1 MTALIRFMV
10 ERGLVVWLVSIFLIA
25 LGIFSMVK
33 INREAFPNVNLD
45 VVQISVVQPGAS
57 PQEVE
62 RLIIIPI
69 EQELKVLTGID
80 KVTSVAFPGSARITL
95 ELDPDATN
103 RERITN
109 EVQLAIDRAR
119 LPADLP
125 EKPFVLEIDA
135 RVFPVIQMAISAPW
149 DDVAMKQLGSKIE
162 DDLLRLSG
170 VGRVQI
176 QGDRK
181 EEISVIVKPK
191 KLQEHRITVGE
202 IAEVLKKWN
211 VNASG
216 GGIDTSEGQKTVR
229 VVGEYKNKTDVADLV
244 LRANESGQGLLL
256 KDVAEVNLSLEKA
269 ATYQDVSGASAVH
282 MIVMKLE
289 DADIIDT
296 VAEIKEYL
304 KTVPEKYGNDIEID
318 TFDDFSKVA
327 KLRLGVL
334 TNNGMVGAFLVLL
347 MLIIFLRP
355 SVAISTTLGLP
366 IVFLTGLFVLYIM
379 GVTLNLIS
387 MMAFIM
393 VLGMLVDDAIILG
406 ENIAYHM
413 EQGMSPNES
422 AVVGAKELIGPVTTT
437 ILTTVVAFLPLM
449 FLSGIIG
456 KFIIAIP
463 IVVILLLIFS
473 WLESFLILP
482 NHVCHLTNQTKPAT
496 ERRWLKWLE
505 AKYGRVLEFTLDY
518 HWLMVVLSALM
529 LAGSFKLA
537 SSDKIG
543 FQLFPPVGIEQFMV
557 RVSAEPGT
565 SLEQMRTK
573 LFEVDKTIRKK
584 LGDKYIDAT
593 LITTGQTAKDS
604 GDPLVQKG
612 SRFGQ
617 IRVIYSPAVSRPE
630 HDALKDMYK
639 IKPILS
645 EMYKNL
651 DFAFEE
657 MQPGP
662 PTGRALQVEIIGENY
677 DTSKIVAGQLME
689 YLESINGIT
698 TIESDMLPGDAEIR
712 IEFDRAIAAY
722 AGIDLATA
730 VTHIRAAVDG
740 LRVATTRWG
749 SDEVDITIRF
759 PEASYDQQMSQLETL
774 QVPNSRGGMVTLN
787 KVAKF
792 IEHEGFTN
800 IRHKD
805 NQRVINVMAN
815 IDTSVITSNVLNAR
829 VAEEQAK
836 WISGTQAK
844 RVTVNYGGENEK
856 NQESLVDLV
865 FAFAFALIAVF
876 FILAIQFNSL
886 GYPLAVM
893 LAIPFGAIGVILSFY
908 LHSIFWKPLPL
919 SFMSTLG
926 MVALTGVVVNS
937 SLVLLVFI
945 QRYIKQGMERREA
958 VIRAGRRRLR
968 AVLLTAVT
976 TIVGLLPTA
985 YGWGGLDPFVSSMAL
1000 ALSWGLIFAT
1010 VITLIMIP
1018 ALFMAGAD
1026 ILLAIGKI
1034 FSGKQKNT
1042 VSVPVTDQDT

>member
-1 MTALIRFMV
+1 MTAIIRFMV
-10 ERGLVVWLVSIFLIA
+10 ERSLVVWLVSIFLIA

-45 VVQISVVQPGAS
+45 VVQVSVVQPGAS

-62 RLIIIPI
+62 RLIVIPI
-69 EQELKVLTGID
+69 EQELKTLTGID
-80 KVTSVAFPGSARITL
+80 KMTSVSFPGSARITL
-95 ELDPDATN
+95 ELDPDASN
-103 RERITN
+103 RDQITN

-119 LPADLP
+119 LPSDLP
-125 EKPFVLEIDA
+125 EKPFVLEIDS
-135 RVFPVIQMAISAPW
+135 RVFPVLQIAISAPRG
-149 DDVAMKQLGSKIE
+149 DIAMKQLGSKIE

-181 EEISVIVKPK
+181 QEISIVVDPE
-191 KLQEHRITVGE
+191 KLRKQHISVGE
-202 IAEVLKKWN
+202 ISDVIRKWN
-211 VNASG
+211 INASG
-216 GGIDTSEGQKTVR
+216 GSIDTREGQKTVR
-229 VVGEYKNKTDVADLV
+229 VLGEYQSDKDVANLV
-244 LRANESGQGLLL
+244 LRANEYGQGLLL
-256 KDVAEVNLSLEKA
+256 RDIAEVKMNLEKA
-269 ATYQDVSGASAVH
+269 TIYQDVNGESALH
-282 MIVMKLE
+282 IIVMKLE
-289 DADIIDT
+289 NADIIDT
-296 VAEIKEYL
+296 VARVKAYL
-304 KTVPEKYGNDIEID
+304 DALPDKYGKDIEVD
-318 TFDDFSKVA
+318 TFEDFSKIA

-334 TNNGMVGAFLVLL
+334 TNNGMVGAFLVLFTL
-347 MLIIFLRP
+347 AIFLRP
-355 SVAISTTLGLP
+355 SVAVSTTLGLP
-366 IVFLTGLFVLYIM
+366 LVFLTGLFVLYMM

-413 EQGMSPNES
+413 EQGMSPSES
-422 AVVGAKELIGPVTTT
+422 AVLGAKELIGPVTTT
-437 ILTTVVAFLPLM
+437 ILTTIVAFIPLM
-449 FLSGIIG
+449 YVSGIIG

-463 IVVILLLIFS
+463 IVVILLLVFS

-482 NHVCHLTNQTKPAT
+482 NHVCHLTDTSKPVA

-505 AKYGRVLEFTLDY
+505 NKYAGVLKFTLNH
-518 HWLMVVLSALM
+518 HWLMVVLSIFMLVGSGM
-529 LAGSFKLA
+529 LAGS
-537 SSDKIG
+537 DKIR
-543 FQLFPPVGIEQFMV
+543 FQLFPPVGIEQYII
-557 RVSAEPGT
+557 RVTAEPGT
-565 SLEQMRTK
+565 NLEQMRQK
-573 LFEVDKTIRKK
+573 LIEVDTTIREQ
-584 LGDKYIDAT
+584 LDSKYLEAT

-617 IRVIYSPAVSRPE
+617 IRAIYVPAVSRPE
-630 HDALKDMYK
+630 HDALKDMFRL
-639 IKPILS
+639 KPILAAK
-645 EMYKNL
+645 YKDL
-651 DFAFEE
+651 EFAYEE

-677 DTSKIVAGQLME
+677 EISKEIAGQLME
-689 YLESINGIT
+689 HLKGIKGVT

-712 IEFDRAIAAY
+712 VEFDRALAAY

-740 LRVATTRWG
+740 LRVARTRWG
-749 SDEVDITIRF
+749 TDEVDVTIRF
-759 PEASYDQQMSQLETL
+759 PKASYEEQLKQLKALEI
-774 QVPNSRGGMVTLN
+774 PNARGGMVTLS

-792 IEHEGFTN
+792 VEHAGFTN

-805 NQRVINVMAN
+805 NQRVVNVMAN
-815 IDTSVITSNVLNAR
+815 IDSSIITSNMLNSK
-829 VAEEQAK
+829 VAEEQSS
-836 WISGTQAK
+836 WLSESQAK
-844 RVTVNYGGENEK
+844 HVLVNYGGENEK
-856 NQESLVDLV
+856 NQESVIDLLL
-865 FAFAFALIAVF
+865 AFSFALIAVF
-876 FILAIQFNSL
+876 FILSIQFNNI

-893 LAIPFGAIGVILSFY
+893 LAIPFGAIGVIVSFY

-958 VIRAGRRRLR
+958 VIQACRRRLR
-968 AVLLTAVT
+968 AVLLTAIT

-985 YGWGGLDPFVSSMAL
+985 YGWGGMDPFVSSMAL

-1018 ALFMAGAD
+1018 ALFMAGVD
-1026 ILLAIGKI
+1026 IVTAFGKI
-1034 FSGKQKNT
+1034 FLLIRKSIFGKKADPT
-1042 VSVPVTDQDT
+1042 S

>member
-45 VVQISVVQPGAS
+45 VVQITVVQPGAS
-57 PQEVE
+57 PQEIE

-95 ELDPDATN
+95 ELDPGASN

-181 EEISVIVKPK
+181 EEISIIIKPE
-191 KLQEHRITVGE
+191 KLREHRITVGE
-202 IAEVLKKWN
+202 VANVLQKWN

-216 GGIDTSEGQKTVR
+216 GGIDTDEGQKTVR
-229 VVGEYKNKTDVADLV
+229 VVGEYQNKDDVANLV
-244 LRANESGQGLLL
+244 LRANEYGQGLLL
-256 KDVAEVNLSLEKA
+256 KDIADVSLSLEKA
-269 ATYQDVSGASAVH
+269 TIYQDVSGKSAVH

-296 VAEIKEYL
+296 VAEIKNYL
-304 KTVPEKYGNDIEID
+304 NSVPGKYGKEIEID
-318 TFDDFSKVA
+318 TFEDFSKVA

-347 MLIIFLRP
+347 MLVIFLRP

-366 IVFLTGLFVLYIM
+366 IVFLTGLFVLYVM

-413 EQGMSPNES
+413 EQGMLPNES
-422 AVVGAKELIGPVTTT
+422 AVLGAKELIGPVTTT
-437 ILTTVVAFLPLM
+437 ILTTVVAFIPLM
-449 FLSGIIG
+449 FISGIIG

-463 IVVILLLIFS
+463 IVVILLLVFS
-473 WLESFLILP
+473 WLESFMILP
-482 NHVCHLTNQTKPAT
+482 NHVCHLTDQTKAAT

-505 AKYGRVLEFTLDY
+505 ARYARVLEFTLDY
-518 HWLMVVLSALM
+518 HWLMVLLSVAM
-529 LAGSFKLA
+529 LAGAGTLAYFKLQ
-537 SSDKIG
+537 

-557 RVSAEPGT
+557 RVSAKPGT
-565 SLEQMRTK
+565 SLEQMRDR
-573 LFEVDKTIRKK
+573 LLDVDKTIRAE
-584 LGDKYIDAT
+584 LDEKYIDAT
-593 LITTGQTAKDS
+593 LITTGQTARDS

-617 IRVIYSPAVSRPE
+617 IRVLYTPAVSRPE
-630 HDALKDMYK
+630 HDALKDMFK
-639 IKPILS
+639 LKPVLA
-645 EMYKNL
+645 EKYKNL
-651 DFAFEE
+651 EFAFEE
-657 MQPGP
+657 KQPGP
-662 PTGRALQVEIIGENY
+662 PTGRALQVEILGENY
-677 DTSKIVAGQLME
+677 DTSKVVAGQLMD
-689 YLESINGIT
+689 YLKSIKGIT

-712 IEFDRAIAAY
+712 VEFNRTIAAY

-740 LRVATTRWG
+740 LRVSTTRWG

-759 PEASYDQQMSQLETL
+759 PETSSEQQIRQLETL
-774 QVPNSRGGMVTLN
+774 QVPNARGGMVTLS

-792 IEHEGFTN
+792 YEYEGFTN

-805 NQRVINVMAN
+805 NQRVINVLAN
-815 IDTSVITSNVLNAR
+815 IDSSIITSTVLNAK
-829 VAEEQAK
+829 VAKEQSRWLSDEQA
-836 WISGTQAK
+836 SH
-844 RVTVNYGGENEK
+844 VTINYGGENEK
-856 NQESLVDLV
+856 NKESLFDLLL
-865 FAFAFALIAVF
+865 AFAFALIAVF

-886 GYPLAVM
+886 GYPFAVM

-908 LHSIFWKPLPL
+908 LHSIFWKPMPL

-945 QRYIKQGMERREA
+945 QRYIKQGMQRREA
-958 VIRAGRRRLR
+958 VIKAGRRRLR

-1010 VITLIMIP
+1010 IITLIMIP

-1026 ILLAIGKI
+1026 ILLAIGKL
-1034 FSGKQKNT
+1034 FSGKKRKAAFEA
-1042 VSVPVTDQDT
+1042 VIDQET

>member
-1 MTALIRFMV
+1 MTAIIRFMV
-10 ERGLVVWLVSIFLIA
+10 ERGLVVWLVSIFLVA
-25 LGIFSMVK
+25 LGFFSIVK

-45 VVQISVVQPGAS
+45 VVQITVVQPGAS

-95 ELDPDATN
+95 ELDPDASN
-103 RERITN
+103 REQITN

-119 LPADLP
+119 LPTDLP
-125 EKPFVLEIDA
+125 DKPFVLEIDA
-135 RVFPVIQMAISAPW
+135 RVFPVLQLAISAPR
-149 DDVAMKQLGSKIE
+149 DDLSMKKLGSKIE
-162 DDLLRLSG
+162 DDLLRLPG

-181 EEISVIVKPK
+181 EEISVIVKPE
-191 KLQEHRITVGE
+191 KLHQHRITVGE
-202 IAEVLKKWN
+202 IADVIRKWN

-216 GGIDTSEGQKTVR
+216 GSIDTHDGQKTVR
-229 VVGEYKNKTDVADLV
+229 VQGEYQNDSDVSNLV
-244 LRANESGQGLLL
+244 LRANEYGQGLLL
-256 KDVAEVNLSLEKA
+256 KDVADVKLGLEKA
-269 ATYQDVSGASAVH
+269 STYQDVSGKSALH
-282 MIVMKLE
+282 IIVMKLE

-296 VAEIKEYL
+296 VATVKEYL
-304 KTVPEKYGNDIEID
+304 ASVPDKYGQDIEVD
-318 TFDDFSKVA
+318 TFNDFSKVA

-334 TNNGMVGAFLVLL
+334 TNNGMVGVVLVLL
-347 MLIIFLRP
+347 TLVLFLRP
-355 SVAISTTLGLP
+355 SVAVSTTLGLP
-366 IVFLTGLFVLYIM
+366 IVFLTGLFVLYMM
-379 GVTLNLIS
+379 GVTLNLLS

-413 EQGMSPNES
+413 EQGMSPSQS
-422 AVVGAKELIGPVTTT
+422 AVTGAKELIGPVTTT
-437 ILTTVVAFLPLM
+437 ILTTVVAFIPLM
-449 FLSGIIG
+449 FISGMIG

-463 IVVILLLIFS
+463 VVVILLLIFS

-482 NHVCHLTNQTKPAT
+482 NHVSHLTNPDKPAV
-496 ERRWLKWLE
+496 ERAWLKWLE
-505 AKYGRVLEFTLDY
+505 NKYAGVLKFTLRH
-518 HWLMVVLSALM
+518 HWLMVILSVAM
-529 LAGSFKLA
+529 LGGSFVLA
-537 SSDKIG
+537 FSDAMR
-543 FQLFPPVGIEQFMV
+543 FQLFPPVGIEQYMI

-565 SLEQMRTK
+565 SLEQMRAK
-573 LFEVDKTIRKK
+573 LIEVDKTLR
-584 LGDKYIDAT
+584 DEIDERYLEAT

-617 IRVIYSPAVSRPE
+617 IRAVYIPAVSRPE
-630 HDALKDMYK
+630 HDALKDMFR
-639 IKPILS
+639 IKPVLIENHKDL
-645 EMYKNL
+645 E
-651 DFAFEE
+651 FAFEE

-662 PTGRALQVEIIGENY
+662 PTGRALQVEIIGDNY
-677 DTSKIVAGQLME
+677 DTSKKVANQLMQ
-689 YLESINGIT
+689 YLQSIEGVT
-698 TIESDMLPGDAEIR
+698 TVESDMLPGDAEIR
-712 IEFDRAIAAY
+712 VEFDRSIAAY
-722 AGIDLATA
+722 AGIDLSTA

-740 LRVATTRWG
+740 LRVTTTRWG

-759 PEASYDQQMSQLETL
+759 PETSYEQQLRQLETL
-774 QVPNSRGGMVTLN
+774 QIPNSRGGMVTIN

-792 IEHEGFTN
+792 VEYDGFTN
-800 IRHKD
+800 IRHTD
-805 NQRVINVMAN
+805 NQRVVNVLAN
-815 IDTSVITSNVLNAR
+815 IDSTLITSTLLNKQ
-829 VAEEQAK
+829 VAIDESEWLNEEQARHVM
-836 WISGTQAK
+836 I
-844 RVTVNYGGENEK
+844 NYGGENEK
-856 NQESLVDLV
+856 NQESLGDLG

-876 FILAIQFNSL
+876 FILAIQFNNL

-908 LHSIFWKPLPL
+908 LHNLFWKPLPL

-945 QRYIKQGMERREA
+945 QRYIKSGMERHEA
-958 VIRAGRRRLR
+958 VIQACRRRLR
-968 AVLLTAVT
+968 AVLLTAIT

-1018 ALFMAGAD
+1018 ALFMAGVDVFEFLFLHAKKKAEVKAN
-1026 ILLAIGKI
+1026 IKI
-1034 FSGKQKNT
+1034 
-1042 VSVPVTDQDT
+1042 DQDI